1 MTTTTTTAPAS
12 AVTTTT
18 SGADYDIIV
27 IGAGFGGLAALKE
40 LRGRGFSVRV
50 IDAAPEVGGTW
61 YWNRY
66 PGLRVDSESRIF
78 CYSTDPELLEEW
90 DWHERF
96 PAQPEVLKY
105 LCHVAD
111 RYDLRKDLELN
122 TRVEAARFDKDSGLW
137 TVSME
142 GKGSYTCQF
151 LLGATG
157 VLSIPMD
164 PDIPGLDTFKGDWYL
179 TARWPET
186 EPDLHGKRVGVIG
199 TGATAVQLV
208 PLVAGVAK
216 ELVVFQRTPNYVLPA
231 RNYPIDAMTRRSIKD
246 DYDALWDMV
255 RENPG
260 GWAFPPA
267 DRNFDD
273 VPPEERERVCE
284 AAWEIGSMG
293 LMVTTFADLMTN
305 MEANDFVSDFVR
317 RKIRMQVKDPQVA
330 DLLCPKSDNPI
341 GVKRVP
347 LGHQYYEAFNRGN
360 VKLVDVSANA
370 IERITPGGI
379 QLADGSSHDLDVII
393 FALGYDAFTG
403 ALSKIDIRSTSGE
416 TINERWS
423 EGAVTYQSVAMNG
436 FPNFFMVGGPQI
448 PIANFVPTL
457 EAIAVYLAESLS
469 IMRDKGVKSVEVKPE
484 AVERYVQLMHEL
496 TDMTLFREAK
506 RLRSWFQGA
515 NKEGKPNAPLLHY
528 GGLPMFLEDLEKE
541 RLAGFPS
548 YVFD

>member
-1 MTTTTTTAPAS
+1 MTSTSADTA
-12 AVTTTT
+12 T
-18 SGADYDIIV
+18 DFDIIV
-27 IGAGFGGLAALKE
+27 VGAGFGGLAALKE
-40 LRGRGFSVRV
+40 LRGRGFNVRV

-111 RYDLRKDLELN
+111 RYDLRKDMDLN
-122 TRVEAARFDKDSGLW
+122 TRVEGARFDQQSGRW
-137 TVSME
+137 TVMLE
-142 GKGSYTCQF
+142 GGRSYTCQF

-157 VLSIPMD
+157 ILSIPMD

-179 TARWPET
+179 TARWPEK
-186 EPDLHGKRVGVIG
+186 EPDFHGKRVGVIG
-199 TGATAVQLV
+199 TGATAVQLI

-231 RNYPIDAMTRRSIKD
+231 RNYPIDAMTSRSTKD
-246 DYDALWDMV
+246 NYDELWDMV
-255 RENPG
+255 RKNPG

-267 DRNFDD
+267 VRTFDE
-273 VPPEERERVCE
+273 VPPEERERICE
-284 AAWEIGSMG
+284 AAWEVGSMG

-305 MEANDFVSDFVR
+305 MEANTFVSDFVR
-317 RKIRMQVKDPQVA
+317 RKIRMQVNDPAVA
-330 DLLCPKSDNPI
+330 EILCPKTDNPI

-347 LGHQYYEAFNRGN
+347 LGHQYYEAYNRDN
-360 VKLVDVSANA
+360 VQLVDISANA
-370 IERITPGGI
+370 IERITSGGV
-379 QLADGSSHDLDVII
+379 QLADGTSHDLDVII

-403 ALSKIDIRSTSGE
+403 ALSRIDIRSTSGE
-416 TINERWS
+416 SIEERWS

-457 EAIAVYLAESLS
+457 EALAVYLADSLS
-469 IMRDKGVKSVEVKPE
+469 IMRDKGIKTVEVKPE
-484 AVERYVQLMHEL
+484 AVERYVQHMHEL
-496 TDMTLFREAK
+496 TDVTLFREGK

-515 NKEGKPNAPLLHY
+515 NKEGKPVAPLLHY
-528 GGLPMFLEDLEKE
+528 GGLPMFLEDLTKE
-541 RLAGFPS
+541 REAGFPS
-548 YVFD
+548 YVFQ

>member
-1 MTTTTTTAPAS
+1 MTTTTTSETQGEK
-12 AVTTTT
+12 TTT
-18 SGADYDIIV
+18 SGTDFDIVI

-50 IDAAPEVGGTW
+50 VDAAPEVGGTW

-111 RYDLRKDLELN
+111 RYDLRKDMDLN
-122 TRVEAARFDKDSGLW
+122 TRVTAARFDEESGRW

-142 GKGSYTCQF
+142 GRDDYTCQF

-157 VLSIPMD
+157 ILSIPMD
-164 PDIPGLDTFKGDWYL
+164 PDIPGLDTFKGEWHL
-179 TARWPET
+179 TARWPEE
-186 EPDLHGKRVGVIG
+186 EPDFHGKRVGVIG
-199 TGATAVQLV
+199 TGATAVQLI

-231 RNYPIDAMTRRSIKD
+231 RNYPIDALTSRSTKD
-246 DYDALWDMV
+246 NYGALWDMV
-255 RENPG
+255 RVNPG

-267 DRNFDD
+267 TRNFAD
-273 VPPEERERVCE
+273 VPAAERERICE
-284 AAWEIGSMG
+284 AAWEVGSMG

-305 MEANDFVSDFVR
+305 IEANDFVSDFVR
-317 RKIRMQVKDPQVA
+317 RKIRMQVNDPQVA
-330 DLLCPKSDNPI
+330 EILCPASDNPI

-347 LGHQYYEAFNRGN
+347 LGHQYYEAFNRDN
-360 VKLVDVSANA
+360 VRLVDVSNNA
-370 IERITPGGI
+370 IERITSEGV

-403 ALSKIDIRSTSGE
+403 ALSKIDIRGTSGE
-416 TINERWS
+416 TIAERWS
-423 EGAVTYQSVAMNG
+423 EGAVTYQSVAMSG

-457 EAIAVYLAESLS
+457 EALAVYLADSLS
-469 IMRDKGVKSVEVKPE
+469 IMRDRGVKSVEVKPE
-484 AVERYVQLMHEL
+484 AEQRYVQLMHEL
-496 TDMTLFREAK
+496 TDVTLFKEAK

-515 NKEGKPNAPLLHY
+515 NKEGKPDAPLLHY
-528 GGLPMFLEDLEKE
+528 GGLPMFLEDLARE
-541 RLAGFPS
+541 REAGFPS
-548 YVFD
+548 YVFQ

>member
-1 MTTTTTTAPAS
+1 MRHTDNGTDFD
-12 AVTTTT
+12 V
-18 SGADYDIIV
+18 II

-40 LRGRGFSVRV
+40 LRGRGFNTRV
-50 IDAAPEVGGTW
+50 IDMAPEVGGTW

-90 DWHERF
+90 DWYERF
-96 PAQPEVLKY
+96 PAQKEVLKY

-111 RYDLRKDLELN
+111 RYDLRKDMDLN
-122 TRVEAARFDKDSGLW
+122 TRVEAARFDQDSGRW
-137 TVSME
+137 TVMLE
-142 GKGSYTCQF
+142 GGRKYTCQF

-164 PDIPGLDTFKGDWYL
+164 PDIPGLDTFKGESYL
-179 TARWPET
+179 TARWPEK
-186 EPDLHGKRVGVIG
+186 EPNFDGKRVGVIG
-199 TGATAVQLV
+199 TGATAVQLI

-246 DYDALWDMV
+246 NYDEIWDMV

-260 GWAFPPA
+260 GWAFPRA
-267 DRNFDD
+267 IRNFDE
-273 VPPEERERVCE
+273 VPPKERERICE
-284 AAWEIGSMG
+284 AAWEVGSMG

-305 MEANDFVSDFVR
+305 MEANTFVSDFVR
-317 RKIRMQVKDPQVA
+317 RKIRTQVNDPAVVEI
-330 DLLCPKSDNPI
+330 LCPKSDNPI

-347 LGHQYYEAFNRGN
+347 LGHQYYEAYNRAN
-360 VKLVDVSANA
+360 VKLVDISSNA
-370 IERITPGGI
+370 IERITPDGL
-379 QLADGSSHDLDVII
+379 QMADGTSHELDVII

-403 ALSKIDIRSTSGE
+403 ALSRIDIRGTSGE
-416 TINERWS
+416 SIEERWR

-457 EAIAVYLAESLS
+457 EAIAVYLADSLS
-469 IMRDKGVKSVEVKPE
+469 IMRSKGIKSVEVKPE
-484 AVERYVQLMHEL
+484 AVERYVQQMHEL
-496 TDMTLFREAK
+496 TDITLFREGK

-528 GGLPMFLEDLEKE
+528 GGLPMFLEDLAKE
-541 RLAGFPS
+541 RTAGFPS
-548 YVFD
+548 YVFQ

>member
-1 MTTTTTTAPAS
+1 MTSTDNGTDFD
-12 AVTTTT
+12 V
-18 SGADYDIIV
+18 II

-40 LRGRGFSVRV
+40 LRGRGFNVRV
-50 IDAAPEVGGTW
+50 IDVAPEVGGTW
-61 YWNRY
+61 FWNRY

-96 PAQPEVLKY
+96 PAQPQVLKY

-111 RYDLRKDLELN
+111 RYDMRKDMDLN
-122 TRVEAARFDKDSGLW
+122 TRVEAARFDQDSGRW
-137 TVSME
+137 TVMLE
-142 GKGSYTCQF
+142 GARSYTCQF

-179 TARWPET
+179 TARWPEK
-186 EPDLHGKRVGVIG
+186 EPDFHGKRVGVIG
-199 TGATAVQLV
+199 TGATAVQLI

-246 DYDALWDMV
+246 NYDELWDMI

-267 DRNFDD
+267 VRNFDE
-273 VPPEERERVCE
+273 VSPEERERICE
-284 AAWEIGSMG
+284 AAWEVGSMG

-305 MEANDFVSDFVR
+305 MEANTFVSDFVR
-317 RKIRMQVKDPQVA
+317 RKIRMQINDPAVA
-330 DLLCPKSDNPI
+330 EILCPKSDNPI

-347 LGHQYYEAFNRGN
+347 LGHQYYEAYNRDN
-360 VKLVDVSANA
+360 VKLADISSNA
-370 IERITPGGI
+370 IERITPGGL
-379 QLADGSSHDLDVII
+379 QLADGTSHNLDVII

-403 ALSKIDIRSTSGE
+403 ALSRIDIRSTSGE
-416 TINERWS
+416 SIEERWS
-423 EGAVTYQSVAMNG
+423 EGAATYQSVAMNG

-457 EAIAVYLAESLS
+457 EAIAVYLADSLS
-469 IMRDKGVKSVEVKPE
+469 IMRGKGIKSVEVKPE
-484 AVERYVQLMHEL
+484 AVERYVQQMHEL
-496 TDMTLFREAK
+496 TDVTLFREGK

-515 NKEGKPNAPLLHY
+515 NKEGKPVAPLLHY
-528 GGLPMFLEDLEKE
+528 GGLPMFLEDLAKE
-541 RLAGFPS
+541 RAAGFPS
-548 YVFD
+548 YVFQ

>member
-1 MTTTTTTAPAS
+1 MTSTDNGTDFD
-12 AVTTTT
+12 V
-18 SGADYDIIV
+18 II

-40 LRGRGFSVRV
+40 LRGRGFNVRV

-96 PAQPEVLKY
+96 PAQREVLKY

-111 RYDLRKDLELN
+111 RYDMRKDMDLN
-122 TRVEAARFDKDSGLW
+122 TRVEAARFDQDSGRW
-137 TVSME
+137 TVMLE
-142 GKGSYTCQF
+142 GGRSYTCQF

-157 VLSIPMD
+157 ILSIPMD
-164 PDIPGLDTFKGDWYL
+164 PDIPGLDTFKGEWHL
-179 TARWPET
+179 TARWPEE
-186 EPDLHGKRVGVIG
+186 EPDFRGKRVGVIG
-199 TGATAVQLV
+199 TGATAVQLI

-231 RNYPIDAMTRRSIKD
+231 RNYPIDAMTRRSTKD
-246 DYDALWDMV
+246 NYDELWDMV
-255 RENPG
+255 RKNPG

-267 DRNFDD
+267 VRNFAE
-273 VPPEERERVCE
+273 VPPEERERICE
-284 AAWEIGSMG
+284 AAWEVGSMG

-305 MEANDFVSDFVR
+305 TEANTFVSDFVR
-317 RKIRMQVKDPQVA
+317 RKIKMQVSDPAVA
-330 DLLCPKSDNPI
+330 EILCPKSDNPI

-347 LGHQYYEAFNRGN
+347 LGHQYYEAYNRDN

-370 IERITPGGI
+370 IERIKPGGV
-379 QLADGSSHDLDVII
+379 QLADGTSHDLDVII

-403 ALSKIDIRSTSGE
+403 ALSRIDIRGTSGE
-416 TINERWS
+416 SIEERWS

-457 EAIAVYLAESLS
+457 EALAVYLADSLS
-469 IMRDKGVKSVEVKPE
+469 IMRSKGVKSCEVKPE
-484 AVERYVQLMHEL
+484 AVERYVQQMHEL
-496 TDMTLFREAK
+496 TDVTLFREGK

-515 NKEGKPNAPLLHY
+515 NKEGKAVAPLLHY
-528 GGLPMFLEDLEKE
+528 GGLPMFLEDLNKE
-541 RLAGFPS
+541 RAAGFPS
-548 YVFD
+548 YVFQ

>member
-1 MTTTTTTAPAS
+1 MTRTDNGTDFD
-12 AVTTTT
+12 V
-18 SGADYDIIV
+18 IV

-40 LRGRGFSVRV
+40 LRGRGFKVRI

-78 CYSTDPELLEEW
+78 CYSTDPELLEDW

-111 RYDLRKDLELN
+111 RYDMRKEMDLN
-122 TRVEAARFDKDSGLW
+122 TRVEAARFDQEGGRW
-137 TVSME
+137 TVMLE
-142 GKGSYTCQF
+142 GGRSYTCQF

-157 VLSIPMD
+157 ILSIPMD

-186 EPDLHGKRVGVIG
+186 EPDFHGKRVGVIG
-199 TGATAVQLV
+199 TGATAVQLI

-231 RNYPIDAMTRRSIKD
+231 RNYPIDAMTSRSTKD
-246 DYDALWDMV
+246 NYDHLWDMV
-255 RENPG
+255 RKNPG

-267 DRNFDD
+267 VRNFDE
-273 VPPEERERVCE
+273 VPPGERERICE
-284 AAWEIGSMG
+284 AAWEVGSMG

-305 MEANDFVSDFVR
+305 MEANTFVSDFVR
-317 RKIRMQVKDPQVA
+317 RKIKMQVNDPAVA
-330 DLLCPKSDNPI
+330 DILCPKSDNPI

-347 LGHQYYEAFNRGN
+347 LGHQYYEAYNRDN
-360 VKLVDVSANA
+360 VTLVDISANA
-370 IERITPGGI
+370 IERITPGGV
-379 QLADGSSHDLDVII
+379 QLADGTSHDLDVII

-403 ALSKIDIRSTSGE
+403 ALSRIDIRSTSGE
-416 TINERWS
+416 SIEERWS

-457 EAIAVYLAESLS
+457 EALAVYLADSLS
-469 IMRDKGVKSVEVKPE
+469 IMRDKGIKSVEVKPE
-484 AVERYVQLMHEL
+484 AVERYVQQMHEL
-496 TDMTLFREAK
+496 TDATLFREGK

-515 NKEGKPNAPLLHY
+515 NKEGKPVAPLLHY
-528 GGLPMFLEDLEKE
+528 GGLPMFLEDLAKE
-541 RLAGFPS
+541 RAAGFPS
-548 YVFD
+548 YIFQ